1 MRRAFTLAWRLQRA
15 ELAAVVAA
23 STAIALA
30 LLGAA
35 ADLAETHRQ
44 CLAMGP
50 RVAPCGGPAQVG
62 QYFTDASQSA
72 QMVYPFAAA
81 LPFVAGVVLGVPLA
95 SRELEHRTAHLAW
108 PMARSRRC
116 WLGLRML
123 PLALLGLLALIPAAL
138 AGEVLTRHYYP
149 LTDPGANFEQYG
161 IRGPILLA
169 RFVPALLVGAFV
181 GLAIGRQLPALL
193 VAGALVAG
201 MGAGLSV
208 LRPFGAVPVE
218 RPSRFL
224 EDPIQVGNQYLG
236 IVYRDAAGNLIP
248 EERAWELLGVPE
260 DQVDPD
266 VLPRETFLVILGER
280 YPEILLREV
289 GVISL
294 GSLVLG
300 GGLVA
305 IATRRRPG

>member
-1 MRRAFTLAWRLQRA
+1 MRRAFTLAWRLHRA

-30 LLGAA
+30 VLGAA

-44 CLAMGP
+44 CLAIGA
-50 RVAPCGGPAQVG
+50 RVAPCGGPAEVG
-62 QYFTDASQSA
+62 QYFTDASQRA
-72 QMVYPFAAA
+72 QIVYPFAAA
-81 LPFVAGVVLGVPLA
+81 LPFVAGLVVGVPLA

-108 PMARSRRC
+108 SMSRTRLR
-116 WLGLRML
+116 WLGLRFL
-123 PLALLGLLALIPAAL
+123 PLVLLGLLALAPAAL

-149 LTDPGANFEQYG
+149 LTDPAANFEQYG

-169 RFVPALLVGAFV
+169 RFVPAVLIGATVGMAV
-181 GLAIGRQLPALL
+181 GRQLPALL

-218 RPSRFL
+218 QPSRFL
-224 EDPIQVGNQYLG
+224 DDPVQVGNQYLG
-236 IVYRDAAGNLIP
+236 IVYRDSDGTLMP
-248 EERAWELLGVPE
+248 EEQAWELLGVPE

-266 VLPRETFLVILGER
+266 ILPRETFLVILGER
-280 YPEILLREV
+280 YHEILLREA
-289 GVISL
+289 GLIGL
-294 GSLVLG
+294 GSLMLG
-300 GGLVA
+300 TGLARVVR
-305 IATRRRPG
+305 RRRPG